1 MCSQS
6 WWLCCQSRWLC
17 WQSWCLCWVAFCF
30 AWLSIFWG
38 LEVWLVHFDL
48 SPVSRQTVIVVQ
60 TFAISDI
67 STATTWGVHVKVI
80 AGSALG
86 QTSSLRTRTPAT
98 FLDVTLDPA
107 ASLTQ
112 ALTPGWNAF
121 IYIFEG
127 MTLTNGIISLAIP
140 KLKWMEEGLMT
151 LVAPND

>member
-1 MCSQS
+1 M
-6 WWLCCQSRWLC
+6 
-17 WQSWCLCWVAFCF
+17 
-30 AWLSIFWG
+30 
-38 LEVWLVHFDL
+38 HFDL

-67 STATTWGVHVKVI
+67 STATTSGVHVKVI

-127 MTLTNGIISLAIP
+127 MTLTNGMISLAIL
-140 KLKWMEEGLMT
+140 KLK
-151 LVAPND
+151 